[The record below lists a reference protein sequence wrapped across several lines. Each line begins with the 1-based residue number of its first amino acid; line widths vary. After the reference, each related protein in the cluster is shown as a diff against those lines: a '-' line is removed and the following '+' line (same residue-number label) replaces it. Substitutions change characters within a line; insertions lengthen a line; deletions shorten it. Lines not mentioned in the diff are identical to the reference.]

1 MCEREVLPCFC
12 LRAARTFEREFS
24 LGISHQFLGG
34 RPFAILSAVTRPT
47 PLASASAASASVYA
61 SAACS
66 ALKVCG
72 APGWMNHSK
81 CSIRTEYCGKERCG
95 VSE

>member
-47 PLASASAASASVYA
+47 PLASASAPMSVTCVQPSRSIVVNLGHEFASAST
-61 SAACS
+61 S
-66 ALKVCG
+66 ALVMIHGSFGFRRVIC
-72 APGWMNHSK
+72 
-81 CSIRTEYCGKERCG
+81 
-95 VSE
+95 